1 MPKEEKIVKRSD
13 KIAFMDVGTEELAD
27 FQRMR
32 KFTEIATSKNAKEY
46 NRQYVDEE
54 GEDNDVVGYAEEKS
68 YAFDQY
74 TGNPVHE
81 KIVSITEDEL
91 TGDDAT
97 VKVLVIDKTKTVE
110 GKGFEA
116 RLRNYA
122 VIPDGDGDSTDAYT
136 YSGSLK
142 AKGVFEKVIA
152 TISEDGRKATIV
164 PDAAPASYSI
174 SRNKTQSAE

>member
-1 MPKEEKIVKRSD
+1 MSENQEKLVKRSD
-13 KIAFMDVGTEELAD
+13 KVAFMDVGTTTED

-32 KFTEIATSKNAKEY
+32 KFTEISTSKNAKEY

-81 KIVSITEDEL
+81 KIATITDDEL

-97 VKVLVIDKTKTVE
+97 VKVLVVDKSKPVTD
-110 GKGFEA
+110 GGFEA
-116 RLRNYA
+116 RLRKYA
-122 VIPDGDGDSTDAYT
+122 VIPDSDGDSTEAYT
-136 YSGSLK
+136 YSGALK
-142 AKGVFEKVIA
+142 AKGTFEKVTA
-152 TISEDGRKATIV
+152 TISDDGKKATIV
-164 PDAAPASYSI
+164 
-174 SRNKTQSAE
+174 TE